1 MISTCFKGKA
11 LKIFEDKS
19 KLSFCDINSDLI
31 LKFNLKKKYPYCE
44 LDGICDAVY
53 PIENGAVFKESMINY
68 IHFKR
73 DITTLIFLTLK

>member
-19 KLSFCDINSDLI
+19 KLSFCDINSDLK
-31 LKFNLKKKYPYCE
+31 LKCNLKKKYPYCE
-44 LDGICDAVY
+44 LDEICDAVY

-68 IHFKR
+68 IHFKG
-73 DITTLIFLTLK
+73 TLPP